1 MTDEQ
6 INEAIAEVCGW
17 DLFPWE
23 VIGEDGWNQ
32 WVRSPSG
39 ELCFYEG
46 SIPDYCNEHEAMLKA
61 ENWLMKIDELSWD
74 EYYCSFEKSLCCS
87 TERQR
92 AENFLKVLGKWK
104 E

>member
-1 MTDEQ
+1 MTDQE
-6 INEAIAEVCGW
+6 INEIIGQEIGW
-17 DLFPWE
+17 HYVDGWHH
-23 VIGEDGWNQ
+23 EDG
-32 WVRSPSG
+32 RES
-39 ELCFYEG
+39 L
-46 SIPDYCNEHEAMLKA
+46 PDFCNNHKAMLKA
-61 ENWLMKIDELSWD
+61 EDWLIKIDELSWD

>member
-6 INEAIAEVCGW
+6 INEAIAVVFGYEFQG
-17 DLFPWE
+17 DFPHTPDE
-23 VIGEDGWNQ
+23 SVKPPKGPLIRFDK
-32 WVRSPSG
+32 
-39 ELCFYEG
+39 L
-46 SIPDYCNEHEAMLKA
+46 PDYCNDPNAMR
-61 ENWLMKIDELSWD
+61 EVETWLMNIDPQSWD

-92 AENFLKVLGKWK
+92 AENFLKVIGKWK

>member
-6 INEAIAEVCGW
+6 INEIIGQEIGW
-17 DLFPWE
+17 HH
-23 VIGEDGWNQ
+23 EDG
-32 WVRSPSG
+32 R
-39 ELCFYEG
+39 EG
-46 SIPDYCNEHEAMLKA
+46 LPDFCNNHEAMLKA

-92 AENFLKVLGKWK
+92 AENFLRVIGKWK

>member
-6 INEAIAEVCGW
+6 INKAIAESCGW
-17 DLFPWE
+17 E
-23 VIGEDGWNQ
+23 E
-32 WVRSPSG
+32 
-39 ELCFYEG
+39 EFYDYAD
-46 SIPDYCNEHEAMLKA
+46 IPDYCNDHNAMLEA
-61 ENWLMKIDELSWD
+61 EDCLMKIDELSWD

-104 E
+104 K

>member
-6 INEAIAEVCGW
+6 INEIIGQEIGW
-17 DLFPWE
+17 HYVDGWHH
-23 VIGEDGWNQ
+23 EDG
-32 WVRSPSG
+32 R
-39 ELCFYEG
+39 EG
-46 SIPDYCNEHEAMLKA
+46 LPDFCNNHKAMIKA
-61 ENWLMKIDELSWD
+61 ENWLMNIDPQSWD

>member
-6 INEAIAEVCGW
+6 INEIIGQEIGW
-17 DLFPWE
+17 QYVDGWHH
-23 VIGEDGWNQ
+23 EDG
-32 WVRSPSG
+32 R
-39 ELCFYEG
+39 EG
-46 SIPDYCNEHEAMLKA
+46 LPDFCNNHEAMIKA
-61 ENWLMKIDELSWD
+61 ENWLMNIDPQSWD